1 MKHLIIA
8 GALLLG
14 LQDSGQ
20 RSKSAWGRWAP
31 GTTVTFKVVTKG
43 SPDSTHTE
51 TLVKVADDSCATKW
65 VIKTGDESKEID
77 RKYFYVD
84 ERPSMNPDVELLDD
98 EKVTVGDAH
107 YTCAVYQLKKEDN
120 ERVCILT
127 EWVASDSELPL
138 RRTFTVKSKI
148 GGKDSEFKREA
159 LALGE
164 VVEVGKAKVKCI
176 KYKERTETVAK
187 PGEKPMI
194 FEEQAW
200 HSPEIP
206 GFLVKKENP
215 ASTTVLTE
223 YETKRP

>member
-1 MKHLIIA
+1 MKHLILLVP
-8 GALLLG
+8 LLLM
-14 LQDSGQ
+14 QDSGQ

-31 GTTVTFKVVTKG
+31 GTTVTFKVTTKG

-65 VIKTGDESKEID
+65 LIKTGEESKEID

-84 ERPSMNPDVELLDD
+84 ERPSMNPEVELLDD

-107 YTCAVYQLKKEDN
+107 HTCAVYQLKKEDN

-127 EWVASDSELPL
+127 EWVANGIELPL
-138 RRTFTVKSKI
+138 KRTFTVKSKI

-159 LALGE
+159 LALE
-164 VVEVGKAKVKCI
+164 DPVEVGKAKIKCV
-176 KYKERTETVAK
+176 KYKERTETINAPGAK
-187 PGEKPMI
+187 PQI
-194 FEEQAW
+194 FEETAW
-200 HSPEIP
+200 HSTEIP

-215 ASTTVLTE
+215 VSTTVLIE
-223 YETKRP
+223 FEVKKP